1 MHPPQSAHLCYQSI
15 LPTPTR
21 CSSFNSLIQRTPFPK
36 KVQSGEERSSCFLT
50 LFLNHYSFIHLKTP
64 PASTFLAIG
73 APNLCLASLI
83 SCHLSPYWYFL
94 LISGKCTW
102 FRTIFVSKFHAATI
116 QAELTIHVV
125 AFFNAL
131 VFIALFIH
139 YSMYL
144 FIQKIYIL
152 TSPGGS
158 ATYKID
164 KISNLKEL
172 T

>member
-1 MHPPQSAHLCYQSI
+1 M
-15 LPTPTR
+15 LPNFISKPLLFH
-21 CSSFNSLIQRTPFPK
+21 SFKNTSGFDIFGNWRSKSL
-36 KVQSGEERSSCFLT
+36 SCF
-50 LFLNHYSFIHLKTP
+50 
-64 PASTFLAIG
+64 
-73 APNLCLASLI
+73 CSLI

-116 QAELTIHVV
+116 PAELTIHVV